1 MMIRRLFMGVIACWL
16 AVTPLL
22 SSVAFANQ
30 VDDKRA
36 ELSEVQTQMQEME
49 ARRAKARR
57 EAERASDNLNA
68 TVYRLHQVQRDVN
81 HLEGRREW
89 LEYLIQ
95 ENTTKLAEA
104 KKQQTEHMKVFR
116 NRLRDIYISGQVNYL
131 DVLLGASDFR
141 DFASR
146 MYLLKKVL
154 NQDAALLEGLAKS
167 TKEMNE
173 RQKMLDE
180 CISDVHVNE
189 RELAVRKQ
197 DLNEV
202 REERAQILYKKNEE
216 KQQAEYE
223 YERLLELSENIANM
237 IRQMESN
244 GMIGSA
250 PPAQEQTPQVSKHRF
265 IWPCYGEITSY
276 YGWRTHPIFGTTRY
290 HSGMDIAVDY
300 GTPIKAAADGT
311 IVYSG
316 WLGGYGNTIMIDHGR
331 GLVSLYAHNNEL
343 AVYEGQYVKQGTVVA
358 YAGST
363 GWSTGPHCHFEA
375 RLHGELTEPL
385 DYLPPM

>member
-1 MMIRRLFMGVIACWL
+1 MKMKGLLMGVIACWL
-16 AVTPLL
+16 AVTPFLAGI
-22 SSVAFANQ
+22 AFANT

-36 ELSEVQTQMQEME
+36 ELNDLQIQMQEME
-49 ARRAKARR
+49 ARRARARR
-57 EAERASDNLNA
+57 EAEAASDNLNA

-81 HLEGRREW
+81 HLEGRKEW

-104 KKQQTEHMKVFR
+104 KKQKEERMAAFR
-116 NRLRDIYISGQVNYL
+116 QRLRDIYIAGQVNYL
-131 DVLLGASDFR
+131 DVLLGARDFR

-154 NQDAALLEGLAKS
+154 TQDS
-167 TKEMNE
+167 TLITEVTTATEKMNK

-180 CISDVHVNE
+180 CMSDVRVNE
-189 RELAVRKQ
+189 RDLSARKH

-223 YERLLELSENIANM
+223 YERLLELSESVANM

-250 PPAQEQTPQVSKHRF
+250 PPAQAPPQVSKYRF
-265 IWPCYGEITSY
+265 IWPCRGEITSY

-300 GTPIKAAADGT
+300 GTPIKAAAAGT
-311 IVYSG
+311 IIYSG
-316 WLGGYGNTIMIDHGR
+316 WLGGYGNTIMIDHGS

-343 AVYEGQYVKQGTVVA
+343 AVYEGQYVNQGTVVA

-385 DYLPPM
+385 DYLPPE

>member
-1 MMIRRLFMGVIACWL
+1 MKIKGLCMGVIACWL

-22 SSVAFANQ
+22 SSLAFANE

-36 ELSEVQTQMQEME
+36 ELGEVQIQMQEME

-57 EAERASDNLNA
+57 EAEAASDNLNA

-81 HLEGRREW
+81 HLEGRKEW

-95 ENTTKLAEA
+95 ENTTKLAETKA
-104 KKQQTEHMKVFR
+104 QQSERMKVFR
-116 NRLRDIYISGQVNYL
+116 KRLRDIYIGGQVNYL
-131 DVLLGASDFR
+131 DVLLGASDFS

-154 NQDAALLEGLAKS
+154 TQDSALLNDIAKA

-173 RQKMLDE
+173 RQQMLDE
-180 CISDVHVNE
+180 CMRDVRVNE
-189 RELAVRKQ
+189 RDLAVRKQ
-197 DLNEV
+197 DLSEV

-223 YERLLELSENIANM
+223 YERLLELSENIASM
-237 IRQMESN
+237 IREMESN

-250 PPAQEQTPQVSKHRF
+250 PPAQQPTQQVSKHRF
-265 IWPCYGEITSY
+265 IWPCRGVITSY
-276 YGWRTHPIFGTTRY
+276 YGWRTHPIFGTTKY

-300 GTPIKAAADGT
+300 GTPIKAAAAGT

-316 WLGGYGNTIMIDHGR
+316 WLGGYGYTIMIDHGG

-343 AVYEGQYVKQGTVVA
+343 AVYEGQYVNQGTIVA

-385 DYLPPM
+385 DYLPPE

>member
-1 MMIRRLFMGVIACWL
+1 MKMKGLLMGVIACWL
-16 AVTPLL
+16 AITPLL
-22 SSVAFANQ
+22 GSVAFANS

-36 ELSEVQTQMQEME
+36 ELNDLQIQMQEME

-57 EAERASDNLNA
+57 EAEAASDNLNA

-81 HLEGRREW
+81 HLEGRKEW

-104 KKQQTEHMKVFR
+104 KKQKDERMAAFR
-116 NRLRDIYISGQVNYL
+116 QRLRDIYIAGQVNYL

-154 NQDAALLEGLAKS
+154 TQDS
-167 TKEMNE
+167 TLINE
-173 RQKMLDE
+173 VTTASEKMVKRQKMLDE
-180 CISDVHVNE
+180 CMSDVRINE
-189 RELAVRKQ
+189 RDLSARKH

-223 YERLLELSENIANM
+223 YERLLELSESVANM

-250 PPAQEQTPQVSKHRF
+250 PPAQAPPQVSKYRF
-265 IWPCYGEITSY
+265 IWPCRGEITSY
-276 YGWRTHPIFGTTRY
+276 YGWRTHPIFGTTKY

-300 GTPIKAAADGT
+300 GTPIKAAAAGT
-311 IVYSG
+311 IIYSG
-316 WLGGYGNTIMIDHGR
+316 WLGGYGYTIMIDHGG
-331 GLVSLYAHNNEL
+331 GLVTLYAHNNEL
-343 AVYEGQYVKQGTVVA
+343 AVYEGQYVNQGVVVA

-375 RLHGELTEPL
+375 RLHGEVTEPL
-385 DYLPPM
+385 DYLPPE

>member
-1 MMIRRLFMGVIACWL
+1 MKMKGLFVGVIACWL

-22 SSVAFANQ
+22 GGLAFANE

-36 ELSEVQTQMQEME
+36 ELGEVQVQMQEME
-49 ARRAKARR
+49 ARRARARR
-57 EAERASDNLNA
+57 EAEAASDNLNA

-81 HLEGRREW
+81 HLEGRKEW

-104 KKQQTEHMKVFR
+104 KAQQKERMKAFR
-116 NRLRDIYISGQVNYL
+116 KRLRDIYIAGQVNYL
-131 DVLLGASDFR
+131 DVLLGASDFS

-154 NQDAALLEGLAKS
+154 NQDSTLLNDIAKA
-167 TKEMNE
+167 TKEMDE
-173 RQKMLDE
+173 RQQMLDE
-180 CISDVHVNE
+180 CMRDVRVNE
-189 RELAVRKQ
+189 RDLAARKS

-223 YERLLELSENIANM
+223 YERLLELSENIASM
-237 IRQMESN
+237 IREMESN
-244 GMIGSA
+244 GMIGTV
-250 PPAQEQTPQVSKHRF
+250 PPVQQPTQQVSKHRF
-265 IWPCYGEITSY
+265 IWPCRGEITSY

-300 GTPIKAAADGT
+300 GTPIKAAAAGT

-316 WLGGYGNTIMIDHGR
+316 WLGGYGNAIMIDHGG
-331 GLVSLYAHNNEL
+331 GLVSLYAHNSEL
-343 AVYEGQYVKQGTVVA
+343 AVYEGQYVNQGTVVA

-385 DYLPPM
+385 DYLPPE

>member
-1 MMIRRLFMGVIACWL
+1 MKMKGLLMGVIACWL
-16 AVTPLL
+16 AITPLL
-22 SSVAFANQ
+22 GSFAFANS

-36 ELSEVQTQMQEME
+36 ELNDLQIQMQEME

-57 EAERASDNLNA
+57 EAEAASDNLNA

-81 HLEGRREW
+81 HLEGRKEW

-104 KKQQTEHMKVFR
+104 KKQKDERMAAFR
-116 NRLRDIYISGQVNYL
+116 QRLRDIYIAGQVNYL

-154 NQDAALLEGLAKS
+154 TQDS
-167 TKEMNE
+167 TLINE
-173 RQKMLDE
+173 VTTASEKMVKRQKMLDE
-180 CISDVHVNE
+180 CMSDVRINE
-189 RELAVRKQ
+189 RDLSARKH

-223 YERLLELSENIANM
+223 YERLLELSESVANM

-265 IWPCYGEITSY
+265 IWPCRGEITSY
-276 YGWRTHPIFGTTRY
+276 YGWRTHPIFGTTKY

-300 GTPIKAAADGT
+300 GTPIKAAAAGT
-311 IVYSG
+311 IIYSG
-316 WLGGYGNTIMIDHGR
+316 WLGGYGYTIMIDHGG
-331 GLVSLYAHNNEL
+331 GLVTLYAHNNEL
-343 AVYEGQYVKQGTVVA
+343 AVYEGQYVNQGVVVA

-375 RLHGELTEPL
+375 RLHGEVTEPL
-385 DYLPPM
+385 DYLPPE

>member
-1 MMIRRLFMGVIACWL
+1 
-16 AVTPLL
+16 
-22 SSVAFANQ
+22 
-30 VDDKRA
+30 
-36 ELSEVQTQMQEME
+36 
-49 ARRAKARR
+49 
-57 EAERASDNLNA
+57 
-68 TVYRLHQVQRDVN
+68 
-81 HLEGRREW
+81 
-89 LEYLIQ
+89 
-95 ENTTKLAEA
+95 
-104 KKQQTEHMKVFR
+104 MKVFR
-116 NRLRDIYISGQVNYL
+116 KRLRDIYINGQVNYL

-154 NQDAALLEGLAKS
+154 NQDSALLNGLAKS

-173 RQKMLDE
+173 RQEMLDE
-180 CISDVHVNE
+180 CMRDVRVNE
-189 RELAVRKQ
+189 RDLSARKQ
-197 DLNEV
+197 DLSAV

-250 PPAQEQTPQVSKHRF
+250 PPAQEQTPQASKHRF
-265 IWPCYGEITSY
+265 IWPCHGEITSY

-385 DYLPPM
+385 DYLPPQ

>member
-1 MMIRRLFMGVIACWL
+1 MKMKGLCMGVIACWL
-16 AVTPLL
+16 AVIPLL
-22 SSVAFANQ
+22 NSFAFANE
-30 VDDKRA
+30 VDNKRA

-68 TVYRLHQVQRDVN
+68 TVYRLHQVQKDVN

-95 ENTTKLAEA
+95 ENTTKLDAA

-116 NRLRDIYISGQVNYL
+116 KRLRDIYINGQVNYL

-154 NQDAALLEGLAKS
+154 NQDSALLNGLAKS

-173 RQKMLDE
+173 RQEMLDE
-180 CISDVHVNE
+180 CMRDVRVNE
-189 RELAVRKQ
+189 RDLSARKQ
-197 DLNEV
+197 DLSAV

-250 PPAQEQTPQVSKHRF
+250 PPAQEQTPQASKHRF
-265 IWPCYGEITSY
+265 IWPCHGEITSY
-276 YGWRTHPIFGTTRY
+276 YGWRTHPIFGTARF
-290 HSGMDIAVDY
+290 HSGLDIGGDY
-300 GTPIKAAADGT
+300 GLPIYAAASGT
-311 IVYSG
+311 VIHAG
-316 WLGGYGNTIMIDHGR
+316 WISGYGNTVIIDHG
-331 GLVSLYAHNNEL
+331 GGVTTLYGHNDSLNVGVGQTVSQ
-343 AVYEGQYVKQGTVVA
+343 GQVIA
-358 YAGST
+358 MCGST
-363 GWSTGPHCHFEA
+363 GNSTGPHCHFEV
-375 RLHGELTEPL
+375 RENGEPVSPYG
-385 DYLPPM
+385 YL

>member
-1 MMIRRLFMGVIACWL
+1 MKMKGLLMSVIACWL
-16 AVTPLL
+16 AITPLL
-22 SSVAFANQ
+22 GSFAFANS

-36 ELSEVQTQMQEME
+36 ELNDLQIQMQEME

-57 EAERASDNLNA
+57 EAEAASDNLNA

-81 HLEGRREW
+81 HLEGRKEW

-104 KKQQTEHMKVFR
+104 KKQKDERMAAFR
-116 NRLRDIYISGQVNYL
+116 QRLRDIYIAGQVNYL

-154 NQDAALLEGLAKS
+154 TQDS
-167 TKEMNE
+167 TLINE
-173 RQKMLDE
+173 VTTASEKMVKRQKMLDE
-180 CISDVHVNE
+180 CMSDVRINE
-189 RELAVRKQ
+189 RDLSARKH

-223 YERLLELSENIANM
+223 YERLLELSESVANM

-250 PPAQEQTPQVSKHRF
+250 PPAQAPPQVSKYRF
-265 IWPCYGEITSY
+265 IWPCRGEITSY
-276 YGWRTHPIFGTTRY
+276 YGWRTHPIFGTTKY

-300 GTPIKAAADGT
+300 GTPIKAAAAGT
-311 IVYSG
+311 IIYSG
-316 WLGGYGNTIMIDHGR
+316 WLGGYGNTIMIDHGG
-331 GLVSLYAHNNEL
+331 GLVTLYAHNNEL
-343 AVYEGQYVKQGTVVA
+343 AVYEGQYVNQGVVVA

-375 RLHGELTEPL
+375 RLHGEVTEPL
-385 DYLPPM
+385 DYLPPE

>member
-1 MMIRRLFMGVIACWL
+1 MKMKGLCMGIIACWL
-16 AVTPLL
+16 AVLPLF
-22 SSVAFANQ
+22 SSFAFANE

-36 ELSEVQTQMQEME
+36 ELTEVQEQMQEMD
-49 ARRAKARR
+49 ARRARARR
-57 EAERASDNLNA
+57 EAEAASDNLNA
-68 TVYRLHQVQRDVN
+68 TVYRLHQVQKDVN
-81 HLEGRREW
+81 HLEGRKEW

-95 ENTTKLAEA
+95 ENTTKLAAAE
-104 KKQQTEHMKVFR
+104 KQQKEHIKVFR
-116 NRLRDIYISGQVNYL
+116 KRLRDIYISGQVNYL
-131 DVLLGASDFR
+131 DVLLGAVDFR

-154 NQDAALLEGLAKS
+154 NQDSALLDGLAKS

-173 RQKMLDE
+173 RQQMLDE
-180 CISDVHVNE
+180 CMRDVRVNE
-189 RELAVRKQ
+189 RDLSARKS
-197 DLNEV
+197 DLNSV

-223 YERLLELSENIANM
+223 YERLLELSENIASM

-244 GMIGSA
+244 GVIGST
-250 PPAQEQTPQVSKHRF
+250 PPVEQQTPQVSKHRF
-265 IWPCYGEITSY
+265 IWPCRGPITSY

-311 IVYSG
+311 IIYSG

-331 GLVSLYAHNNEL
+331 GLVSLYAHNNEC

-385 DYLPPM
+385 DYLPPE

>member
-1 MMIRRLFMGVIACWL
+1 MKGLLMGVIACWL
-16 AVTPLL
+16 AITPLL
-22 SSVAFANQ
+22 GSFAFANS

-36 ELSEVQTQMQEME
+36 ELNDLQIQMQEME

-57 EAERASDNLNA
+57 EAEAASDNLNA

-81 HLEGRREW
+81 HLEGRKEW

-104 KKQQTEHMKVFR
+104 KKQKDERMAAFR
-116 NRLRDIYISGQVNYL
+116 QRLRDIYIAGQVNYL

-154 NQDAALLEGLAKS
+154 TQDS
-167 TKEMNE
+167 TLINE
-173 RQKMLDE
+173 VTTASEKMVKRQKMLDE
-180 CISDVHVNE
+180 CMSDVRINE
-189 RELAVRKQ
+189 RDLSARKH

-223 YERLLELSENIANM
+223 YERLLELSESVANM

-250 PPAQEQTPQVSKHRF
+250 PPAQAPPQVSKYRF
-265 IWPCYGEITSY
+265 IWPCRGEITSY
-276 YGWRTHPIFGTTRY
+276 YGWRTHPIFGTTKY

-300 GTPIKAAADGT
+300 GTPIKAAAAGT
-311 IVYSG
+311 IIYSG
-316 WLGGYGNTIMIDHGR
+316 WLGGYGYTIMIDHGG
-331 GLVSLYAHNNEL
+331 GLVTLYAHNNEL
-343 AVYEGQYVKQGTVVA
+343 AVYEGQYVNQGVVVA

-375 RLHGELTEPL
+375 RLHGEVTEPL
-385 DYLPPM
+385 DYLPPE

>member
-1 MMIRRLFMGVIACWL
+1 MKMKGLCMGVIACWL
-16 AVTPLL
+16 AVIPLL
-22 SSVAFANQ
+22 NSFAFANE
-30 VDDKRA
+30 VDNKRA

-68 TVYRLHQVQRDVN
+68 TVYRLHQVQKDVN

-95 ENTTKLAEA
+95 ENTTKLDAA

-116 NRLRDIYISGQVNYL
+116 KRLRDIYINGQVNYL

-154 NQDAALLEGLAKS
+154 NQDSALLNGLAKS

-173 RQKMLDE
+173 RQEMLDE
-180 CISDVHVNE
+180 CMRDVRVNE
-189 RELAVRKQ
+189 RDLSARKQ
-197 DLNEV
+197 DLSAV

-250 PPAQEQTPQVSKHRF
+250 PPAQAPTQVSKYRF
-265 IWPCYGEITSY
+265 IWPCRGEITSY
-276 YGWRTHPIFGTTRY
+276 YGWRTHPIFGTTKY

-300 GTPIKAAADGT
+300 GTPIKAAAAGT
-311 IVYSG
+311 IIYSG
-316 WLGGYGNTIMIDHGR
+316 WLGGYGNTIMIDHGG
-331 GLVSLYAHNNEL
+331 GLVTLYAHNNEL
-343 AVYEGQYVKQGTVVA
+343 AVYEGQYVNQGVVVA

-375 RLHGELTEPL
+375 RLHGEVTEPL
-385 DYLPPM
+385 DYLPPE

>member
-1 MMIRRLFMGVIACWL
+1 MKMKGLLMSVIACWL
-16 AVTPLL
+16 AITPLL
-22 SSVAFANQ
+22 GSFAFANS

-36 ELSEVQTQMQEME
+36 ELNDLQIQMQEME

-57 EAERASDNLNA
+57 EAEAASDNLNA

-81 HLEGRREW
+81 HLEGRKEW

-104 KKQQTEHMKVFR
+104 KKQKDERMAAFR
-116 NRLRDIYISGQVNYL
+116 QRLRDIYIAGQVNYL

-154 NQDAALLEGLAKS
+154 TQDS
-167 TKEMNE
+167 TLINE
-173 RQKMLDE
+173 VTTASEKMVKRQKMLDE
-180 CISDVHVNE
+180 CMSDVRINE
-189 RELAVRKQ
+189 RDLSARKH

-223 YERLLELSENIANM
+223 YERLLELSESVANM

-250 PPAQEQTPQVSKHRF
+250 PPAQAPPQVSKYRF
-265 IWPCYGEITSY
+265 IWPCRGEITSY
-276 YGWRTHPIFGTTRY
+276 YGWRTHPIFGTTKY

-300 GTPIKAAADGT
+300 GTPIKAAAAGT
-311 IVYSG
+311 IIYSG
-316 WLGGYGNTIMIDHGR
+316 WLGGYGYTIMIDHGG
-331 GLVSLYAHNNEL
+331 GLVTLYAHNNEL
-343 AVYEGQYVKQGTVVA
+343 AVYEGQYVNQGVVVA

-375 RLHGELTEPL
+375 RLHGEVTEPL
-385 DYLPPM
+385 DYLPPE

>member
-1 MMIRRLFMGVIACWL
+1 MKMKGVCMGFMACWL

-22 SSVAFANQ
+22 SSIAFANQ

-36 ELSEVQTQMQEME
+36 ELSEVQVQMQEME
-49 ARRAKARR
+49 ARRARARR
-57 EAERASDNLNA
+57 EAEAASDNLNA
-68 TVYRLHQVQRDVN
+68 TVYRLHQVQKDVN
-81 HLEGRREW
+81 HLEGRKEW

-104 KKQQTEHMKVFR
+104 KAQQTEHIKVFR
-116 NRLRDIYISGQVNYL
+116 KRLRDIYINGQVNYL
-131 DVLLGASDFR
+131 DVLLGATDFR

-154 NQDAALLEGLAKS
+154 NQDTALLAGLAKS
-167 TKEMNE
+167 TKEMDE
-173 RQKMLDE
+173 RQQMLDE
-180 CISDVHVNE
+180 CMRDVHVNE
-189 RELAVRKQ
+189 RDLSARKK
-197 DLNEV
+197 DLSAV

-250 PPAQEQTPQVSKHRF
+250 PPAQAPAQVSKYRF
-265 IWPCYGEITSY
+265 IWPCRGEITSY

-300 GTPIKAAADGT
+300 GTPIKAAAAGT

-316 WLGGYGNTIMIDHGR
+316 WLGGYGNTIMIDHGG

-343 AVYEGQYVKQGTVVA
+343 AVYEGQYVNQGTVVA

-385 DYLPPM
+385 DYLPPE

>member
-1 MMIRRLFMGVIACWL
+1 MKMKGLLMGVIACWL
-16 AVTPLL
+16 AITPLL
-22 SSVAFANQ
+22 GSFAFANS

-36 ELSEVQTQMQEME
+36 ELNDLQIQMQEME

-57 EAERASDNLNA
+57 EAEAASDNLNA

-81 HLEGRREW
+81 HLEGRKEW

-104 KKQQTEHMKVFR
+104 KKQKDERMAAFR
-116 NRLRDIYISGQVNYL
+116 QRLRDIYIAGQVNYL

-154 NQDAALLEGLAKS
+154 TQDS
-167 TKEMNE
+167 TLINE
-173 RQKMLDE
+173 VTTASEKMVKRQKMLDE
-180 CISDVHVNE
+180 CMSDVRINE
-189 RELAVRKQ
+189 RDLSARKH

-223 YERLLELSENIANM
+223 YERLLELSESVANM

-250 PPAQEQTPQVSKHRF
+250 PPAQAPPQVSKYRF
-265 IWPCYGEITSY
+265 IWPCRGEITSY
-276 YGWRTHPIFGTTRY
+276 YGWRTHPIFGTTKY

-300 GTPIKAAADGT
+300 GTPIKAAAAGT
-311 IVYSG
+311 IIYSG
-316 WLGGYGNTIMIDHGR
+316 WLGGYGNTIMIDHGG
-331 GLVSLYAHNNEL
+331 GLVTLYAHNNEL
-343 AVYEGQYVKQGTVVA
+343 AVYEGQYVNQGVVVA

-375 RLHGELTEPL
+375 RLHGEVTEPL
-385 DYLPPM
+385 DYLPPE

>member
-1 MMIRRLFMGVIACWL
+1 MKMKGLCMGVIACWL
-16 AVTPLL
+16 ALTPFL
-22 SSVAFANQ
+22 SGLAFANE

-36 ELSEVQTQMQEME
+36 ELNDLQIQMQEME

-57 EAERASDNLNA
+57 EAEAASDNLNA
-68 TVYRLHQVQRDVN
+68 TVYRLRQVQRDVN
-81 HLEGRREW
+81 HLEGRKEW

-104 KKQQTEHMKVFR
+104 KKQKEERMGAFR
-116 NRLRDIYISGQVNYL
+116 QRLRDIYIAGQVNYL
-131 DVLLGASDFR
+131 DVLLGAKDFR

-154 NQDAALLEGLAKS
+154 TQDS
-167 TKEMNE
+167 TLINE
-173 RQKMLDE
+173 VTTASEKMEKRQKMLDE
-180 CISDVHVNE
+180 CMSDVRVNE
-189 RELAVRKQ
+189 RDLSARRQ
-197 DLNEV
+197 DLREV

-244 GMIGSA
+244 GMIGTT
-250 PPAQEQTPQVSKHRF
+250 PPAPAQVSKYRF
-265 IWPCYGEITSY
+265 IWPCRGEITSY
-276 YGWRTHPIFGTTRY
+276 YGWRTHPIFGTTKY

-300 GTPIKAAADGT
+300 YTPIKAAAAGT
-311 IVYSG
+311 VVYSG
-316 WLGGYGNTIMIDHGR
+316 WLGGYGNTIMIDHGG
-331 GLVSLYAHNNEL
+331 GLVTLYAHNNDL
-343 AVYEGQYVKQGTVVA
+343 AVSEGKQVNQGAIIA

-375 RLHGELTEPL
+375 RLHGEVTEPL
-385 DYLPPM
+385 DYLPPE